1 VQDGRPSPLYVLI
14 RDVKPQLPGAYFTIE
29 VDGRPTIVF
38 HAERLAHARELARE
52 KWLRDD
58 LSELRSNGEP
68 LCTPTSKMTARVAT
82 AEEIVAVRDVA
93 HAKSNGDEIVI
104 TYLVELDCVRKSWT
118 N

>member
-58 LSELRSNGEP
+58 LNELRSNGEP

>member
-1 VQDGRPSPLYVLI
+1 
-14 RDVKPQLPGAYFTIE
+14 VKRELLGAYFTIE

-38 HAERLAHARELARE
+38 HAERLAHARELTRE

-68 LCTPTSKMTARVAT
+68 LCTPRSKLSARVAT
-82 AEEIVAVRDVA
+82 AEEIAACKRDA
-93 HAKSNGDEIVI
+93 SGAKSAGDETVI
-104 TYLVELDCVRKSWT
+104 SYLVELDGLPQ

>member
-1 VQDGRPSPLYVLI
+1 MQDGRLPPLYVSMPN
-14 RDVKPQLPGAYFTIE
+14 VKPLAGAYFTIE

-38 HAERLAHARELARE
+38 HVERLAHARELTRE

-58 LSELRSNGEP
+58 LGELRSNGDP
-68 LCTPTSKMTARVAT
+68 LCTPTSKLSARVAI

-104 TYLVELDCVRKSWT
+104 TYLVDLDCVPKNWT
-118 N
+118 D

>member
-1 VQDGRPSPLYVLI
+1 MRN
-14 RDVKPQLPGAYFTIE
+14 VKPLPGAYFAIE

-38 HAERLAHARELARE
+38 RAERLAHARELTRE

-68 LCTPTSKMTARVAT
+68 LCTPTSKLSARVAT

-93 HAKSNGDEIVI
+93 HAKSNGDEILI
-104 TYLVELDCVRKSWT
+104 TYLIELDCVPKNRTDWDVRSA
-118 N
+118 

>member
-1 VQDGRPSPLYVLI
+1 MQDGRPSPLYVSMPN
-14 RDVKPQLPGAYFTIE
+14 VKPLPGAYFTIE

-38 HAERLAHARELARE
+38 HAERLAHARELTRE

-104 TYLVELDCVRKSWT
+104 TYLI
-118 N
+118 